1 MIRDRYDNDESLT
14 IARCEECGAIIFDDN
29 KEVYINDDGEY
40 FCGLECVLDFY
51 GVHLSEDCM
60 VFNDD

>member
-1 MIRDRYDNDESLT
+1 MMIDRYDNDESLP
-14 IARCEECGAIIFDDN
+14 IARCEECGEIIFDDN
-29 KEVYINDDGEY
+29 KEVYVNDDGEY
-40 FCGLECVLDFY
+40 FCGLECVLGFY